1 MNAANA
7 LLALPGPRSA
17 GGRLLSARVMV
28 HRLGQVRS
36 YPARKPADLTSDFQ
50 DGIS

>member
-1 MNAANA
+1 MNAANT

-17 GGRLLSARVMV
+17 GGWLLSARMMV
-28 HRLGQVRS
+28 HRLGLVRS
-36 YPARKPADLTSDFQ
+36 YLARQPADLTSDFQ